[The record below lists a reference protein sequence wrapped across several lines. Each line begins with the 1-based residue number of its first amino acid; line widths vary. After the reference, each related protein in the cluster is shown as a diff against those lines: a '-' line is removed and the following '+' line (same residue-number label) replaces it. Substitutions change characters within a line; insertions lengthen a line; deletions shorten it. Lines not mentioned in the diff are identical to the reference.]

1 MVGKGTLDRYCR
13 QDGIGRTSKGHK
25 EGISLCVDFVA
36 TMGLKASAKRLPA
49 LGQDTVVA
57 VT

>member
-25 EGISLCVDFVA
+25 ESISLCIDFVA
-36 TMGLKASAKRLPA
+36 AMGLKASTEHLPA
-49 LGQDTVVA
+49 LVQDTGVA